1 MEIIKTLENE
11 LNDLKTKE
19 KSIELAEKV
28 KQENISR
35 IKTIKEAME
44 NLTEYERKIIQ
55 LNCIEGMDIEAT
67 REALGVSRRKL
78 FIDKKET
85 LKKLVRLM
93 YGSELLKGDK

>member
-44 NLTEYERKIIQ
+44 NLTDYERKIIQ
-55 LNCIEGMDIEAT
+55 RLCIDMADVDVVGEEL
-67 REALGVSRRKL
+67 RVSRRKIYL
-78 FIDKKET
+78 DKKQV

-93 YGSELLKGDK
+93 YGTELLKGDK

>member
-1 MEIIKTLENE
+1 MEIIKSLENE

-44 NLTEYERKIIQ
+44 NLTEHERKIIQ
-55 LNCIEGMDIEAT
+55 LNCIDRMDIEAV
-67 REALGVSRRKL
+67 REELGVSRRKL

-93 YGSELLKGDK
+93 YGTELLKGDK

>member
-19 KSIELAEKV
+19 KSTELAEKV

-55 LNCIEGMDIEAT
+55 RLCIDLADVDTVGEE
-67 REALGVSRRKL
+67 LGVSRRKIYL
-78 FIDKKET
+78 DKTKT

-93 YGSELLKGDK
+93 YGTELLKGDK